1 MNTSIAV
8 TVQLVKKSA
17 ILWICGQY
25 NLTVVTCQ
33 CIVSHLNHARFEFK
47 SLCAAHLCWP
57 CVWWPS
63 CCWTWISVVSNGSC
77 HGEYEYGGY
86 LDYNN
91 TRNITRTIDW
101 RKCDKG
107 NIMAYG
113 GWCLKDS
120 RFIQEAITMTPHM
133 YVQYETTMQYAYL
146 SSFLFFFLVLFS
158 TFLCVVNYF
167 LSFRVLD
174 TFYLNFK
181 FSKCFS

>member
-33 CIVSHLNHARFEFK
+33 CIVSHLNLARFEFK
-47 SLCAAHLCWP
+47 RLCAAHLFWP

-101 RKCDKG
+101 RKWDKG

-113 GWCLKDS
+113 GWCLKVHTRSHNHDS
-120 RFIQEAITMTPHM
+120 T
-133 YVQYETTMQYAYL
+133 YVCPIWDHYAYL
-146 SSFLFFFLVLFS
+146 SFFLVLFS

-167 LSFRVLD
+167 LSLEFWIH
-174 TFYLNFK
+174 FI
-181 FSKCFS
+181 